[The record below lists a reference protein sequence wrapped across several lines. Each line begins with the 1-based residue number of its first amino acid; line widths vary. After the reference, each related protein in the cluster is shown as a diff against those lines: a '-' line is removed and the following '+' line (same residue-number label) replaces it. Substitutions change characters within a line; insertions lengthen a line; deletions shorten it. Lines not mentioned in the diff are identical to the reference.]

1 MDAPF
6 TNWTKFLGD
15 IRNEFAGHTTSNDLP
30 SNHGF
35 PLRNDSDLL
44 TSLDFVMIEA
54 EAASDEAVKYHP
66 PVIYPLSARQLRVI
80 NLKLHELQAKIH
92 ELIPNIAHHPQTRKS
107 LEELFRQVRYEH
119 HLIEAYTQ
127 RFHASNV
134 LMLVQTSGEYTPE
147 GIQKILMENNFDVEN
162 VEMYLRRIS
171 IYNET
176 TFRHREMLATCTKIA
191 RELQNALG
199 HNPKFANLTSFDLSA
214 TLVPVK
220 DERQYTLRTYFSLLS
235 DVGKLREGVERAKNA
250 EQIDRQRLP
259 GFKGLA
265 INLLGRLSAINFLA
279 YPELVSKEMKENIVY
294 IIEELGSHLDRIEEQ
309 SVYQGIVF
317 LIYQHLHLNIGPFI
331 AVRFMC
337 YLKPNQMVEFI
348 NTGGLDQD
356 FTIGQIERVLSN
368 MERIPQLDSKT
379 IKFLMT
385 VYTRLTTEDPFA
397 NGADEAANA
406 RNFSRSISL
415 LGQLISQKQK
425 RQCEIPRELHRLT
438 QQIHLCFADGPEMD
452 TLAGFLS
459 LCLSS
464 PVIYQ
469 WAFSGKFD
477 STAMSKVC
485 ANDASPIH
493 LEKFALTKSMYSA
506 LRNFSASAQSRSP
519 IELLVMVD
527 FFRIPFAQFDAV
539 LKENIWVPMQL
550 LQLVEYP
557 PLLSRALNGISAS
570 RLSSLVSCFIGYFE
584 TINESNFPK
593 DEDAFLK
600 LYTQV
605 KKAFSLVQQFQAT
618 KDSDVLVGDF
628 TFAILHLFPLIIR
641 QIKIYAE
648 EERLEAEETKA
659 ILEDLY
665 EICDQV
671 ANNLRYVPNF
681 LPLMKKYRLANEIH
695 TYHPV
700 PKLLCYLTSKL
711 ISVLSHDKNC
721 LGMIYLPQVE
731 TCRRGDFEIEE
742 VATQIQAAIELPDIG
757 IEVQVDV
764 LRKFMIVINA
774 DSTCDSFKNVTL
786 PNLLNFYK
794 VGLNLM
800 NHLRMNYAS
809 NEMIPY
815 KFLQATIEYLL
826 QSPDFEKLLTPLVG
840 VLSELHNHYKNAKG
854 LELEYSEYKY
864 PSITELRLISRFVV
878 DELKLPK
885 CWRDVYTPSEKAEIR
900 SLFPK
905 TKIMGI

>member
-317 LIYQHLHLNIGPFI
+317 LVYQHLHLNIGPFI

-415 LGQLISQKQK
+415 LGQLVSQKQK
-425 RQCEIPRELHRLT
+425 RCEIPRELHRLT
-438 QQIHLCFADGPEMD
+438 QHINLCFADGPEMD
-452 TLAGFLS
+452 TLADFLS

-464 PVIYQ
+464 PVLYQ

-477 STAMSKVC
+477 STVMSKVC
-485 ANDASPIH
+485 ANDVSPIH
-493 LEKFALTKSMYSA
+493 LEKFELTKSIYSA
-506 LRNFSASAQSRSP
+506 LRNFSASVQSRSV

-527 FFRIPFAQFDAV
+527 FFRIPFAHFDAV
-539 LKENIWVPMQL
+539 LKEKIWVPDQL

-557 PLLSRALNGISAS
+557 PLLSRALNGISVS
-570 RLSSLVSCFIGYFE
+570 YLSSLVYGVFKYFE

-593 DEDAFLK
+593 DEDAFFK

-605 KKAFSLVQQFQAT
+605 KNAFSLAQRFQET
-618 KDSDVLVGDF
+618 QDSGVLVNHF
-628 TFAILHLFPLIIR
+628 TFAILHLFPLMIR

-648 EERLEAEETKA
+648 EGRLEAEEANA

-665 EICDQV
+665 VICENVEIE
-671 ANNLRYVPNF
+671 LRFVPTF
-681 LPLMKKYRLANEIH
+681 LTLMEKYRLANEIH
-695 TYHPV
+695 THHPI
-700 PKLLCYLTSKL
+700 SKFLSHLKSEL
-711 ISVLSHDKNC
+711 ISVLSKDKNC
-721 LGMIYLPQVE
+721 LGTIYLPQIEV
-731 TCRRGDFEIEE
+731 CRRGDNEIQD
-742 VATQIQAAIELPDIG
+742 VATQIQAAIELPDVG

-774 DSTCDSFKNVTL
+774 DSTCDSFKRVTL

-800 NHLRMNYAS
+800 NYLRMNYAS

-815 KFLQATIEYLL
+815 KFLQATIKHLL
-826 QSPDFEKLLTPLVG
+826 QSPDFEKSLTPLVG